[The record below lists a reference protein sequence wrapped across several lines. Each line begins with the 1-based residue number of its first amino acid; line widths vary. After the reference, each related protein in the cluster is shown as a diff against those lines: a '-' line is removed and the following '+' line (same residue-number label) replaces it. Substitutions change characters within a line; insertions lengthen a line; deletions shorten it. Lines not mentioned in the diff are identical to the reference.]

1 MKKTSVF
8 LMIALLFA
16 NVASAQAPQ
25 SFNYQGVARNG
36 SGVPLV
42 NQAISVRLTIRDGS
56 SAGPSVYSE
65 TRSVLTNQFGI
76 FTIAVNSPGATTV
89 SGNFTT
95 ITWGGGSKFL
105 QVEIDPAGGSTFA
118 NLGATQLLSVP
129 YALNSGSTTLI
140 AGTGISVSGSTINAL
155 TTNALWNANQLQS
168 RPLAATAP
176 TTGQVIS
183 WNGTS
188 WVPANLPVSGVG
200 GSGTTNFI
208 PKFTGATSLGN
219 SVLEDKT
226 DSLVLLNKNAFAKSS
241 GSLFF
246 RDPAGFLQFP
256 ALNADVTTPMIY
268 MFTSGTQN
276 RDRMVIAHSPGFPK
290 WGIEYRDT
298 ADALFFRDISA
309 RRFAFELGSG
319 HMGIRVENPGFPLD
333 LLGRMR
339 LQSDGNLGN
348 SPGIW
353 FANQPNTFDRAFFG
367 MAKPDST
374 IGIFSEHLNEWVI
387 EFEVMREPR
396 IGIGNRKTVGTVTG
410 GVPRAE
416 LHIVHTNFGGSN
428 DGVRIQNEGSNEHYW
443 NLYTSN
449 TTGDF
454 EFFKNGIKRG
464 TINLT
469 SGAYTAVSDENL
481 KKNIRLMPGVLSK
494 VMQLRPTSYQFKEM
508 LSDEGGRM
516 TGGSDRYFNGF
527 IAQEVE
533 KIFPELVFKGSD
545 NPAQD
550 FYTMDYSGFGVIAI
564 KAIQEQQQI
573 IQQQKN
579 EIDALKKEIEMI
591 KKKLGL

>member
-1 MKKTSVF
+1 MKQFIS
-8 LMIALLFA
+8 LLIAVLFFTLF
-16 NVASAQAPQ
+16 ASAQAPQ
-25 SFNYQGVARNG
+25 FFNYQGVARNG

-42 NQAISVRLTIRDGS
+42 SQTISVRLTIRDGS

-76 FTIAVNSPGATTV
+76 FTIIVNSAGAGSV
-89 SGNFTT
+89 SGNFNT
-95 ITWGGGSKFL
+95 IAWGSGSKFL
-105 QVEIDPAGGSTFA
+105 QVEIDPAGGSAFT

-129 YALNSGSTTLI
+129 YALNSGTTTLTP
-140 AGTGISVSGSTINAL
+140 GTGISVTGTTINAL
-155 TTNALWNANQLQS
+155 TTSALWNSNQLQS
-168 RPLAATAP
+168 RPFAATAP
-176 TTGQVIS
+176 VNGQVIS
-183 WNGTS
+183 WDGAS
-188 WVPANLPVSGVG
+188 WVPTTLAPSGVN

-226 DSLVLLNKNAFAKSS
+226 DSLVLLNKNAFAKNS

-256 ALNADVTTPMIY
+256 ALNADVTTPMMY
-268 MFTSGTQN
+268 MFSSGTSN
-276 RDRMVIAHSPGFPK
+276 RNRMVIAHSPGFPT
-290 WGIEYRDT
+290 WGLEYRDT
-298 ADALFFRDISA
+298 SDVFFLRSSSG
-309 RRFAFELGSG
+309 RKFAFELASG
-319 HMGIRVENPGFPLD
+319 QMGIGVEDPAFPLD
-333 LLGRMR
+333 INGSIHFP
-339 LQSDGNLGN
+339 QTGTANYPN
-348 SPGIW
+348 NGIW
-353 FANQPNTFDRAFFG
+353 FANQANTFDRAFFG

-374 IGIFSEHLNEWVI
+374 IGIFSQHLNEWTI
-387 EFEVMREPR
+387 EFEVMREGR
-396 IGIGNRKTVGTVTG
+396 IGINNRNTSIGPNP
-410 GVPRAE
+410 PRSE
-416 LHIVHTNFGGSN
+416 LHLVHTNFGGSN
-428 DGVRIQNEGSNEHYW
+428 DGVRIQNEGSNDHYW

-454 EFFKNGIKRG
+454 EFYKQGIKRA

-469 SGAYTAVSDENL
+469 SGAYTAVSDEKL
-481 KKNIRLMPGVLSK
+481 KKNVRLMPSGILSK
-494 VMQLRPTSYQFKEM
+494 VMLLRPTTYQFARM
-508 LSDEGGRM
+508 VGDEGGIV
-516 TGGSDRYFNGF
+516 GGGERYYNGF

-579 EIDALKKEIEMI
+579 EIDLLKKEIEAI